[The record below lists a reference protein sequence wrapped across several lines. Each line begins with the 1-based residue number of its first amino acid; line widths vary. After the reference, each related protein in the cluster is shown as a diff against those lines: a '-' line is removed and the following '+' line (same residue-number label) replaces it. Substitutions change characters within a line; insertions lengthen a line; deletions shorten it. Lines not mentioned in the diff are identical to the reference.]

1 VTLEELLTEIPVEK
15 FSLLSREDLE
25 TFAKLEQKMR
35 IQFQKENDRLRAV
48 NDELKQ
54 DSFYIEEQFINIKN
68 KFFGKSSEKKPRIDS
83 KKFHSSGKKAKK
95 KKIQLPSL
103 RYPNA
108 PLIEREVELA
118 VLPQCSCCG
127 TEMKD
132 TGMTEDSE
140 FLTVVPAEF
149 MVVRQKRHKY
159 GCGKCYSSI
168 ITAPAPPT
176 IKAGSSYSDAMKID
190 VALSKYCDLIPV
202 ERYSAIAGRAGL
214 MDLPPQSL
222 IESTHHLADFV
233 SGAYDKSKSEAIMSK
248 VLHADETPH
257 NMLEGTEIKNWYLW
271 GFSTARVCFFEI
283 HDTRSGDVASD
294 ILINSKCEFLISD
307 VFSGYAKAVRQAN
320 EYRRRMEM
328 PVIQNIYCNAHARRK
343 FKESEKF
350 PEEAK
355 YFIDQYEKIYRLERI
370 ARGRPPDRVL
380 RVRRL
385 MIKLFE
391 DMKTRAIANIAG
403 YSSKSSIGKAMS
415 YFLKNY
421 IGFTEFLKN
430 PDLPIDNNPQERLL
444 RNPVI
449 GRKTWYG
456 THSERGAKTAAI
468 IFTLVES
475 CKLVGINPREYF
487 KKLVEDLHR
496 GKEAYTPWDFQQLS
510 KNQ

>member
-1 VTLEELLTEIPVEK
+1 MTLQELLEEIPVEK
-15 FSLLSREDLE
+15 FDLLTRDEL
-25 TFAKLEQKMR
+25 TKFAKLEQKMR
-35 IQFQKENDRLRAV
+35 IQFQKENDNLRAL

-54 DSFYIEEQFINIKN
+54 KSFYIEEQFISIKN
-68 KFFGKSSEKKPRIDS
+68 KLFGKSSEKKPRSNSEPVRSS
-83 KKFHSSGKKAKK
+83 KKKSKK

-127 TEMKD
+127 TKMKD

-159 GCGKCYSSI
+159 GCGKCYGKI
-168 ITAPAPPT
+168 VTAPAPPT
-176 IKAGSSYSDAMKID
+176 IKAGSSYSDEMKID

-202 ERYSAIAGRAGL
+202 ERYSAIAGRLGL

-233 SGAYDKSKSEAIMSK
+233 KGAYDKSKTEVIESK

-257 NMLEGTEIKNWYLW
+257 RMLEGSEKKSWYLW
-271 GFSTARVCFFEI
+271 GFSSARVCFFEI

-294 ILINSKCEFLISD
+294 ILLNSKCEFLMTD
-307 VFSGYAKAVRQAN
+307 VYSGYAKAVRQAN
-320 EYRRRMEM
+320 EYRKRMEM
-328 PVIQNIYCNAHARRK
+328 PVIRNIYCNAHARRK
-343 FKESEKF
+343 FKEAEKF
-350 PEEAK
+350 PEEAQ
-355 YFIDQYEKIYRLERI
+355 YFVDQFEKIYRLEKI
-370 ARGRPPDRVL
+370 ARARPYERIL

-385 MIKLFE
+385 MLPLFE
-391 DMKTRAIANIAG
+391 AMKARAMANIAG
-403 YSSKSSIGKAMS
+403 YPSKSSIAKAMS

-421 IGFTEFLKN
+421 IGFTVFLKN
-430 PDLPIDNNPQERLL
+430 PDLPIDNNPQERLM
-444 RNPVI
+444 RNPVV

-456 THSERGAKTAAI
+456 THSERGAETAAI
-468 IFTLVES
+468 LFTLVES
-475 CKLVGINPREYF
+475 CKLVGVNPREYF
-487 KKLVEDLHR
+487 KKLVQDLHL
-496 GKEAYTPWDFQQLS
+496 GKEAYTPWDYKGLPI
-510 KNQ
+510 NQ

>member
-1 VTLEELLTEIPVEK
+1 MKQQNLFDPVPRHRLEMFSKEELIEFNEVQQKVIDQFQRHIQKLE
-15 FSLLSREDLE
+15 SLNEE
-25 TFAKLEQKMR
+25 LEQK
-35 IQFQKENDRLRAV
+35 
-48 NDELKQ
+48 
-54 DSFYIEEQFINIKN
+54 SFYIEEQFINIKN
-68 KFFGKSSEKKPRIDS
+68 KLFGKSSEKKPRSDGENARR
-83 KKFHSSGKKAKK
+83 SGKKAKK
-95 KKIQLPSL
+95 KKVQLPSL

-140 FLTVVPAEF
+140 FLTVVPAKF
-149 MVVRQKRHKY
+149 IVVRQKRHKY

-168 ITAPAPPT
+168 VTAPAPPT
-176 IKAGSSYSDAMKID
+176 IKAGSSYSDEMKID
-190 VALSKYCDLIPV
+190 VSLSKYCDLIPV

-233 SGAYDKSKSEAIMSK
+233 MGAYDKSKVEALKSK
-248 VLHADETPH
+248 ILNADETLH
-257 NMLEGTEIKNWYLW
+257 KMLEGTEIKNWYLW
-271 GFSTARVCFFEI
+271 GFSTAKVCFFEI
-283 HDTRSGDVASD
+283 HDTRSGDVPSD
-294 ILINSKCEFLISD
+294 ILLNSKCEFLMTD
-307 VFSGYAKAVRQAN
+307 VYSGYAKAVRQAN
-320 EYRRRMEM
+320 EYRKRMEM
-328 PVIQNIYCNAHARRK
+328 PVIRNIYCNAHARRK
-343 FKESEKF
+343 FRESKKF
-350 PEEAK
+350 PEEAQ
-355 YFIDQYEKIYRLERI
+355 YFVDQYEKIYRLEKI
-370 ARGRPPDRVL
+370 ARARPYDRIL

-385 MIKLFE
+385 MAPLFE
-391 DMKTRAIANIAG
+391 AMKTRAIANIAG

-421 IGFTEFLKN
+421 DGFTMFLKN

-468 IFTLVES
+468 LFTLVES
-475 CKLVGINPREYF
+475 CKLVDINPREYF
-487 KKLVEDLHR
+487 KKLVQDLHQ
-496 GKEAYTPWDFQQLS
+496 GKEAYTPWDYKEFS